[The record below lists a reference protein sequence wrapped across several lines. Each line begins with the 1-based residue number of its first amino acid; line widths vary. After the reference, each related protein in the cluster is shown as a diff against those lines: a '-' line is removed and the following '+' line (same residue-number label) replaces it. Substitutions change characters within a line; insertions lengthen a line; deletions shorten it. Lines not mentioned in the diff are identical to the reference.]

1 MNSLEQKL
9 NDNKYKVKTISA
21 KVEDVDSGSRRV
33 KVVLNTMNFLDSD
46 RDIIRNGAFLK
57 SINERGPSTGAPDQ
71 IQFLRHHDW
80 EHQIGKYTELYEQ
93 GDELIGVGILSKS
106 TQGNNALEDYDLGVI
121 NQHSIGFQYLK
132 DKIKYVKDSQLHKD
146 GHYEV
151 TEVKL
156 FEGSAVAFGANK
168 LTPALEVAKS
178 TGDYEPVLKKLND
191 LSTSFSNALKYHKG
205 TDEHI
210 KRLEYQFLQIQE
222 IQNSLKSMKPSI
234 KDTLKTEEPRDK
246 SVLDYLLNNH

>member
-1 MNSLEQKL
+1 MNSLEEKL
-9 NDNKYKVKTISA
+9 KDNNYYKVKTVSA
-21 KVEDVDSGSRRV
+21 KVEDIDSGSRRV

-46 RDIIRNGAFLK
+46 RDIIRNGAFIK
-57 SINERGPSTGAPDQ
+57 SINERGPSTNAPDQ

-80 EHQIGKYTELYEQ
+80 EQQIGKYTELYEQ

-106 TQGNNALEDYDLGVI
+106 TDGNNALEDYDLGII
-121 NQHSIGFQYLK
+121 NQHSIGFQYIK
-132 DKIKYVKDSQLHKD
+132 DKIKFIKDSQLHKE

-151 TEVKL
+151 NEVKM

-168 LTPALEVAKS
+168 LTATLEVAKS
-178 TGDYEPVLKKLND
+178 TGDYTPVLSKLSS
-191 LSTSFSNALKYHKG
+191 LSNSFSKALKYHKG

-234 KDTLKTEEPRDK
+234 KDTLKSGKPSEKGVFDF
-246 SVLDYLLNNH
+246 LLNN